1 MTDDQIRT
9 ILAALGVL
17 QVGQA
22 RLEEKVDRL
31 KTDSNRG
38 DLAHSDHEQRIRAL
52 EVAKGEVDGVG
63 LERRVRALELGESEG
78 RGMWKLLTAGGIA
91 GALLATIGAA
101 VARSLGL

>member
-22 RLEEKVDRL
+22 RLEEKVDTINADNR
-31 KTDSNRG
+31 RG
-38 DLAHSDHEQRIRAL
+38 DGVHADHEQRIRAL

-63 LERRVRALELGESEG
+63 LENRVRALEVSDGEG
-78 RGMWKLLTAGGIA
+78 RGMWRLLTAGGA
-91 GALLATIGAA
+91 IGAA
-101 VARSLGL
+101 LATVLLKVLGG